1 MHSSIGALRSA
12 ENYGIFVSNINP
24 FDYKWDSQMQFQS
37 NCLVYVTSGPVYIR
51 LGKNQGKNRAID
63 TGYPKLLS
71 NLKQEW
77 GIDLPT
83 SFLQG
88 FDAMV
93 TYPYIYI
100 FRGGQ
105 YLSFNKA
112 TNHTN
117 GPYPLTDGHFS
128 SLPINFQQGI
138 DAAFHFGG
146 VHLFKGNQVIKYRF
160 RQPGQ
165 SGTFLLAEGYP
176 KSIEH
181 LSDEDQ
187 WSELPESFE
196 EGIDSAAYDI
206 KGSDS
211 ELCLTKGDEILCY
224 AAYQRAGDPVKIKNK
239 YS

>member
-1 MHSSIGALRSA
+1 MIATTSYWGSEAEVPIAYIPYRSDTIYLCSAFFTGSLVGTSSRVHSIVHELAHFVIPDQGIDFYGEDNTKLLAHSSTGALRSA

-37 NCLVYVTSGPVYIR
+37 NRLVYVTSGPVYIR

-93 TYPYIYI
+93 TYPYMYI

-105 YLSFNKA
+105 YLSFNRA
-112 TNHTN
+112 TNHTDR
-117 GPYPLTDGHFS
+117 PYPLTDGHFS
-128 SLPINFQQGI
+128 SLPVNFQQGI

-146 VHLFKGNQVIKYRF
+146 VILIQ
-160 RQPGQ
+160 RQS
-165 SGTFLLAEGYP
+165 SG
-176 KSIEH
+176 
-181 LSDEDQ
+181 
-187 WSELPESFE
+187 
-196 EGIDSAAYDI
+196 
-206 KGSDS
+206 
-211 ELCLTKGDEILCY
+211 
-224 AAYQRAGDPVKIKNK
+224 
-239 YS
+239 